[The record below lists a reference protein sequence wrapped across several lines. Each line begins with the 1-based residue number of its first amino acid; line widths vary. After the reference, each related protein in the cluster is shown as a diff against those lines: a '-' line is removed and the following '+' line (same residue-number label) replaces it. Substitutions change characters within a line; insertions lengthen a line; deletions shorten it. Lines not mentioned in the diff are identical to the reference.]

1 MEQVVTAAC
10 NEYKCIPLLFSDDCA
25 IQEVASLLGPDSDQ
39 PKWLQGLKS
48 VQPKE
53 IDLEGVAKYTQK
65 FVFPV
70 KTHERGIDV
79 FRKVQGPKFEADT
92 RAKFGVCVCVCVCV
106 CLHVGGCGCGYMQT
120 CTHARACVRADAPDI
135 FVAADVQPHFLDFA
149 AGEVGVVTSI
159 FVSLKTLPSSS
170 QAVADACTLV
180 EGLVDSRPMGTD
192 SSGERDII
200 LELLEKEIPALLDL
214 LEVHQTS
221 EKSVAEFLWILNQIC
236 ERQGQ
241 KVTHNV
247 FFCIPPC
254 VRVYVCVYAC
264 AFVHV
269 RLCMCIVVCAC
280 TCALHMRV
288 LVCTTCAHTCLQH
301 LHLLLPHTCRV
312 GPSIAC

>member
-1 MEQVVTAAC
+1 MHTCVLMHRT
-10 NEYKCIPLLFSDDCA
+10 
-25 IQEVASLLGPDSDQ
+25 SLLLLRC
-39 PKWLQGLKS
+39 KH
-48 VQPKE
+48 
-53 IDLEGVAKYTQK
+53 T
-65 FVFPV
+65 
-70 KTHERGIDV
+70 
-79 FRKVQGPKFEADT
+79 
-92 RAKFGVCVCVCVCV
+92 
-106 CLHVGGCGCGYMQT
+106 
-120 CTHARACVRADAPDI
+120 
-135 FVAADVQPHFLDFA
+135 FLFFA
-149 AGEVGVVTSI
+149 AGEAGVLTSI

-180 EGLVDSRPMGTD
+180 EGLVDSRPTGTD
-192 SSGERDII
+192 GSGERDVI